1 MSTIDLSALESAI
14 RAGQVEPL
22 LCAAEKAQGIA
33 AKRYAIDLLGRAL
46 ASADPG
52 GVRAS
57 ERARARMLGVEE
69 AIVALSEVEPPPH
82 AVRIPLLDHESQQA
96 FLRMAFVEFD
106 PVGALPSP
114 LRLAPSAHAA
124 VADALAM
131 AARMAEPPRH
141 RDRFRLAFVR
151 PKALSGVML
160 EGDSLAAAA
169 LVSAVSLWSDRA
181 VRARI
186 AITGAIE
193 GGALRGVGGVS
204 AKVRAAAEAGMDA
217 IIVPRDNDAE
227 ARAVGGVTIV
237 SVRTVNEL
245 LEEALKKERA
255 QIDPEQAM
263 RQARSAFSEGW
274 RGYLWPSIGD
284 RLSRLAGALPE
295 GRPDLHIEALARLAA
310 ARRHLGDP
318 EGSLR
323 VLEAARAILTD
334 DAMRA
339 AVPDVPLSLLA
350 QQRAMTELKLFH
362 FAEAMKAARHAIVIA
377 RRARLRGE
385 WIKALGCAGLVAMG
399 QGHWEKARALFDEAL
414 AMTLVHAPSSAARS
428 RVYLLDALGRLGRER
443 EARTEWSLAMRE
455 VEQGDARARHE
466 KEAWVRTG
474 WGGALVC
481 MGRYDEAIDVL
492 DREAVHEAITESPL
506 PGLLA
511 RRHLGIAF
519 FHAGGSARER
529 GLRLLASSPIAHGHA
544 LEPALSSMGHVNVLI
559 EAMLRTQAGDW
570 SRDIEARAM
579 IALASLPKYGAAH
592 RWIGPARQRLA
603 RAIEQEQSSRRRVSA
618 LHALIARCEMI

>member
-1 MSTIDLSALESAI
+1 MPNIDLSALEVAI
-14 RAGQVEPL
+14 RAGHLEPL
-22 LCAAEKAQGIA
+22 LVAAEAAHGIA
-33 AKRYAIDLLGRAL
+33 AKRYAIDLLSRAF

-52 GVRAS
+52 GVRPS
-57 ERARARMLGVEE
+57 ERARARALGVEE

-82 AVRIPLLDHESQQA
+82 AVRIPLLDSHRQQA
-96 FLRMAFVEFD
+96 FLRVAFVEFD
-106 PVGALPSP
+106 PVGALPSQ
-114 LRLAPSAHAA
+114 LGLAPSAHDA
-124 VADALAM
+124 VADALAL
-131 AARMAEPPRH
+131 AARVAEPPRH
-141 RDRFRLAFVR
+141 RDRFRLAFAR
-151 PKALSGVML
+151 PKALRGVML

-181 VRARI
+181 VRPRI
-186 AITGAIE
+186 AITGALE

-217 IIVPRDNDAE
+217 IIVPLDNDAE
-227 ARAVGGVTIV
+227 ARAVGGVKII
-237 SVRTVNEL
+237 SVRTVSEL
-245 LEEALKKERA
+245 LEQSLSAERVRLN
-255 QIDPEQAM
+255 PEHAM
-263 RQARSAFSEGW
+263 RDARSAFSEGW

-295 GRPDLHIEALARLAA
+295 GRPDLQIEALARFAA

-339 AVPDVPLSLLA
+339 AVPDVPLTLLA

-362 FAEAMKAARHAIVIA
+362 FAEAMKAAKQAIVIA

-399 QGHWEKARALFDEAL
+399 QGHWERARGLFGEAL
-414 AMTLVHAPSSAARS
+414 AMTLAHAPSSAARS

-443 EARTEWSLAMRE
+443 EARAEWSMAMRE
-455 VEQGDARARHE
+455 VEAGDARARRE

-481 MGRYDEAIDVL
+481 MGHYEEAIDVL
-492 DREAVHEAITESPL
+492 DQEAVHDAIAESPL

-511 RRHLGIAF
+511 RRQLGVAL

-529 GLRLLASSPIAHGHA
+529 GLRLLANSPIAHGHA

-559 EAMLRTQAGDW
+559 EALLRTQAGEW
-570 SRDIEARAM
+570 SRDLEARTM
-579 IALASLPKYGAAH
+579 LAVANLPEYGAAH
-592 RWIGPARQRLA
+592 RWIGPARQRLL
-603 RAIEQEQSSRRRVSA
+603 RAIEHERSTMRRVSA
-618 LHALIARCEMI
+618 LRALIARCEMI